1 MSPYGTVA
9 RTGLP
14 SGELLPSSLWPT
26 RNPATTLSV
35 HHLNLAST
43 LALPVDSDGASLID
57 HLRYTFSKTIEDGR
71 TYPQEESNAFGA
83 EGKAFEAYFFAA
95 DDVFVGVVED
105 ANGSVEGRTGVEIE
119 GTEGRLIEPSGKVT
133 AGASVEAARK
143 GRTWKEAVGGF
154 YYVKPNYPGRSSH
167 ICNAGFVVSH
177 SHRGLSI
184 GSTLGKSYLHYAPRL
199 GYKASVFN
207 LVYVNNIASVRIWDN
222 LGFVRAGLIPK
233 AGRLRC
239 QGERG
244 DRGEEEYVDA
254 VVFYKSFE

>member
-26 RNPATTLSV
+26 RHSATTLSV
-35 HHLNLAST
+35 HHLNLVST

-57 HLRYTFSKTIEDGR
+57 HLRSTFSQTIEDGR
-71 TYPQEESNAFGA
+71 TYPQEESKAFGA

-95 DDVFVGVVED
+95 DDVF
-105 ANGSVEGRTGVEIE
+105 
-119 GTEGRLIEPSGKVT
+119 
-133 AGASVEAARK
+133 
-143 GRTWKEAVGGF
+143 
-154 YYVKPNYPGRSSH
+154 PNYPGRSSH
-167 ICNAGFVVSH
+167 ICNGGFVVSH

-184 GSTLGKSYLHYAPRL
+184 GSALGKSYLHYAPQL

-222 LGFVRAGLIPK
+222 LGFIRAGLIPK

-239 QGERG
+239 EGERG

-254 VVFYKSFE
+254 IVFYKSFE